1 MSLND
6 LFLISPQM
14 SMAGLGILV
23 ILADLI
29 LNRKGLVGAVALVGL
44 VVPLSFAWAQL
55 AEFPG
60 LLFGYGAENLVP
72 TDSILS
78 DSLTVDRFGAFF
90 NLLVIVSL
98 ALVFLASVDYVR
110 ALPRLKGEFYGLM
123 LLSASGMMLMASATE
138 LVTIYVALELTT
150 LPLVA
155 IAAFLPNANS
165 SEAGMKF
172 LVVGAISSALTLYG
186 MALLYG
192 FSGST
197 TLEGIALALGGR
209 PLELGLTFGGPP
221 ELGGLPFGSYAVLVG
236 VVVLTVGIAFKLSAV
251 PSQMWVP
258 DVYEGAPIPMVA
270 FLSVASKAVAF
281 ALLLRFLY
289 SGFLPYYG
297 DWGTLLAILAAVT
310 MTVGNL
316 AALAQSNIRRLLG
329 YSAIAHAGYLLVG
342 VAAVA
347 QLGGAGGWA
356 SSETFAQWASDS
368 GGEVMMLHSVKQGSS
383 ALGGAFTTFGPSSVL
398 FYLVAYAAANLTA
411 FFAILV
417 INGRIGSD
425 LIEDYGGVF
434 RRYKVPAIALALA
447 LVALIGVPPTGIF
460 VGKIYLFAA
469 AIKSELAWLA
479 ALGAINSVISA
490 YYYIR
495 VVRTMFLDP
504 ESEAVKGADSP
515 EPAGEATFPAQGV
528 SKFGML
534 ALAITAICT
543 VLLGIVFGPV
553 IQGAEGAV
561 TSLPGILAR

>member
-6 LFLISPQM
+6 LFLISPQL

-23 ILADLI
+23 ILADLV

-44 VVPLSFAWAQL
+44 ILPLSFAWAQL
-55 AEFPG
+55 TEFPG
-60 LLFGYGAENLVP
+60 LLFGSGAEDLVP
-72 TDSILS
+72 SDSILS
-78 DSLTVDRFGAFF
+78 DSLAVDRFGVFF
-90 NLLVIVSL
+90 NLLVVVSL

-123 LLSASGMMLMASATE
+123 LLSATGMMLMASATE
-138 LVTIYVALELTT
+138 LITIYVALELTT

-155 IAAFLPNANS
+155 IAAFLPNSSS

-172 LVVGAISSALTLYG
+172 MVIGAISSALTLYG

-197 TLEGIALALGGR
+197 TLAGIALALGG
-209 PLELGLTFGGPP
+209 PSEQGLA
-221 ELGGLPFGSYAVLVG
+221 FGSYAVLVG

-289 SGFLPYYG
+289 SGFLPF
-297 DWGTLLAILAAVT
+297 DANWGMLLAVLAAVS

-316 AALAQSNIRRLLG
+316 VAIAQSNIRRLLG
-329 YSAIAHAGYLLVG
+329 YSTIAHAGYILVG

-347 QLGGAGGWA
+347 RDGSG
-356 SSETFAQWASDS
+356 TSD
-368 GGEVMMLHSVKQGSS
+368 
-383 ALGGAFTTFGPSSVL
+383 AGAFTTFGPSSVL

-417 INGRIGSD
+417 INSKIGSD

-434 RRYKVPAIALALA
+434 RKYRLPALALALA

-469 AIKSELAWLA
+469 AVKSELVWLA
-479 ALGAINSVISA
+479 VLGAINSVVSA

-495 VVRTMFLDP
+495 VIRTMFLDP
-504 ESEAVKGADSP
+504 ESEAVKGLENTLQPD
-515 EPAGEATFPAQGV
+515 EVTFQPQGV
-528 SKFGML
+528 SKYGMV
-534 ALAITAICT
+534 ALTITAICT

-561 TSLPGILAR
+561 TSLPGILAP